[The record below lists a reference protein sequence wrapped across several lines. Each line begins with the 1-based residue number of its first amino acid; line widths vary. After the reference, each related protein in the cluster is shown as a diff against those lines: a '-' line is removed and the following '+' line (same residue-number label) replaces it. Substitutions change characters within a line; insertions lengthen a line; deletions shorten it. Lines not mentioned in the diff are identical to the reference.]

1 LDGKAAAA
9 FCVAWARQGWLFM
22 QELLFV
28 CLCTVVGAASQSSK
42 CGESGAFCVRQLER
56 RSPLRGAIKNSG
68 TTGKQ

>member
-1 LDGKAAAA
+1 
-9 FCVAWARQGWLFM
+9 
-22 QELLFV
+22 LLFV